1 MKKFSLKFMLFV
13 ILSLFSSLTYAD
25 GVFSRYYN
33 TSYDFSVAVP
43 LEKYEQDT
51 NEGSKI
57 NELEFIKKSNIIPSK
72 NYFTGYGAVMGDGIS
87 IKNKSK
93 DINITV
99 YATYYPFS
107 YTEDSEEED
116 VRADFKNNNLNYNQ
130 FINKYYNGKSPKNFK
145 TLKFNYNKI
154 LFEKGDNVA
163 YNTIGK
169 DFYAVSYIEDNKIIY
184 EKVMYNKNEEYYVV
198 FRVAYLPKDKKFMD
212 KIVTEM
218 ANSIKF
224 LKYE

>member
-13 ILSLFSSLTYAD
+13 TLCLFSSLVYAD
-25 GVFSRYYN
+25 GVFSRYINVKFPYGVN
-33 TSYDFSVAVP
+33 VP
-43 LEKYEQDT
+43 LEQYEQANYEST
-51 NEGSKI
+51 EMA
-57 NELEFIKKSNIIPSK
+57 ELPFVKNSSAIPSK

-169 DFYAVSYIEDNKIIY
+169 DFYAVSYIENNKIHYKKVIY
-184 EKVMYNKNEEYYVV
+184 NRDENSYAV
-198 FRVAYLPKDKKFMD
+198 FEATYLPKDKKFMD
-212 KIVTEM
+212 SIVNEMVKSFKI
-218 ANSIKF
+218 I
-224 LKYE
+224 

>member
-1 MKKFSLKFMLFV
+1 MKKFSLKFMVIF
-13 ILSLFSSLTYAD
+13 ILSLFSSFIYAD
-25 GVFSRYYN
+25 GVFSRYINVKFPYGVN
-33 TSYDFSVAVP
+33 VP
-43 LEKYEQDT
+43 LEQYEQANYEST
-51 NEGSKI
+51 EMA
-57 NELEFIKKSNIIPSK
+57 ELPFVKNSSAIPSK

-99 YATYYPFS
+99 YGTYYPFS
-107 YTEDSEEED
+107 YTEDSEEEN

-184 EKVMYNKNEEYYVV
+184 EKVMYNKNEGYYVV
-198 FRVAYLPKDKKFMD
+198 FHVAYLPKDKKFMD

-218 ANSIKF
+218 ASSIKF

>member
-57 NELEFIKKSNIIPSK
+57 SELEFIKKSNIIPSK
-72 NYFTGYGAVMGDGIS
+72 DYFKGHGALAGDGIA
-87 IKNKSK
+87 IKNKNGDTS
-93 DINITV
+93 ILV
-99 YATYYPFS
+99 YGTYILHDFNAENLA
-107 YTEDSEEED
+107 EDKIKESFD
-116 VRADFKNNNLNYNQ
+116 AANLDYN
-130 FINKYYNGKSPKNFK
+130 K
-145 TLKFNYNKI
+145 TLFRLGNS
-154 LFEKGDNVA
+154 VA
-163 YNTIGK
+163 YSTFGK
-169 DFYAVSYIEDNKIIY
+169 DFYVISYIKDNKVEYIKVINNNDTNYIIF
-184 EKVMYNKNEEYYVV
+184 E
-198 FRVAYLPKDKKFMD
+198 ATYLTKDKKIMD

-224 LKYE
+224 

>member
-13 ILSLFSSLTYAD
+13 TLCLFSSLVYAD
-25 GVFSRYYN
+25 GVFSKYYGSN
-33 TSYDFSVAVP
+33 GNIGFSVNVP
-43 LEKYEQDT
+43 ITKYEQPTPD
-51 NEGSKI
+51 GSEIIDLQFLK
-57 NELEFIKKSNIIPSK
+57 NSNVIPSK
-72 NYFTGYGAVMGDGIS
+72 NFFKAIGAMNNDGIN
-87 IKNKSK
+87 IKSKNK
-93 DINITV
+93 DINFGI
-99 YATYYPFS
+99 YISNYPFP

-184 EKVMYNKNEEYYVV
+184 EKVMFKENTYIV
-198 FRVAYLPKDKKFMD
+198 FYASYLAKDKNFMD

-218 ANSIKF
+218 ANSINLIK
-224 LKYE
+224 